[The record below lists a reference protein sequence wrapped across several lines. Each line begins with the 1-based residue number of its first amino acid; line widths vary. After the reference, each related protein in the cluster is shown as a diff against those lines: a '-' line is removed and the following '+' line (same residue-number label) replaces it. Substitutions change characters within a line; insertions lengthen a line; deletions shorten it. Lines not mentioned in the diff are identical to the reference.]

1 MELCS
6 SAGQTIRPLSPE
18 SAMRA
23 TIRSVAKLAGVAPS
37 TVSHYLNQTAAISPN
52 TAQSVER
59 AIAKLNYR
67 VHLGARSLRSRK
79 THSVGLVI
87 PTITTPFFGELAAII
102 ENMLWDRG
110 YQMLLCI
117 SERDMEREVVQVATL
132 TSRQVDGILM
142 VYNNEASEVL
152 RTVDELPV
160 PMVFVDRPVPGRN
173 SVATDN
179 FYGGQLAARHLLSLG
194 HRCFGLLCGEAKIRN
209 AADRIEGFR
218 SELKLSGLDVSPD
231 YVVHG
236 RQELDLGIRISE
248 LLEKNPRPTAVFAT
262 NDIVAIGAWPTILGS
277 GYRIPED
284 LSIVGFD
291 DIEVSRF
298 LVPALTTIA
307 QPAREIGARAVDL
320 LLKSLGEPEQK
331 RAAPSSI
338 FISPSL
344 QVRGSTAPP
353 TERR

>member
-1 MELCS
+1 
-6 SAGQTIRPLSPE
+6 
-18 SAMRA
+18 MRA

-37 TVSHYLNQTAAISPN
+37 TVSHYLNQTAPISPN

-79 THSVGLVI
+79 TQSVGLVI
-87 PTITTPFFGELAAII
+87 PNITTPFFGELAAII

-117 SERDMEREVVQVATL
+117 SERDVEREVVQVATL
-132 TSRQVDGILM
+132 ISRQVDGILM
-142 VYNNEASEVL
+142 VYNNEASEVV

-194 HRCFGLLCGEAKIRN
+194 HRCFGLLCGEVEIRN

-218 SELKLSGLDVSPD
+218 SELRLAGVDVSPN
-231 YVVHG
+231 YIVHG
-236 RQELDLGIRISE
+236 RQELQLGVKISE
-248 LLEKNPRPTAVFAT
+248 LLKQDPGPTAVFAT
-262 NDIVAIGAWPTILGS
+262 NDIVAIGAWPTLLES
-277 GYRIPED
+277 GYRIPQD
-284 LSIVGFD
+284 ISIVGFD
-291 DIEVSRF
+291 DIEVSRY
-298 LVPALTTIA
+298 LVPTLTTIA
-307 QPAREIGARAVDL
+307 QPAREIGTRAVDL
-320 LLKSLGEPEQK
+320 LLKSLTEPEQQ

-344 QVRGSTAPP
+344 QVRGSTAHPP
-353 TERR
+353 ERR

>member
-1 MELCS
+1 
-6 SAGQTIRPLSPE
+6 
-18 SAMRA
+18 MRA

-37 TVSHYLNQTAAISPN
+37 TVSHYLNQTAPISPN

-59 AIAKLNYR
+59 AIAALKYR

-87 PTITTPFFGELAAII
+87 PNITTPFFGELAAII
-102 ENMLWDRG
+102 ENTLWDRG

-117 SERDMEREVVQVATL
+117 SARDIEREVVQVATL

-142 VYNNEASEVL
+142 VYNNEESQVL

-160 PMVFVDRPVPGRN
+160 PTVFVDRPVPGRN

-194 HRCFGLLCGEAKIRN
+194 HRCFGLLCGEAEIRN

-218 SELKLSGLDVSPD
+218 SELRLSGLDVSPN

-236 RQELDLGIRISE
+236 RQELLLGTKISE
-248 LLEKNPRPTAVFAT
+248 LLKQDPCPTAVFAT
-262 NDIVAIGAWPTILGS
+262 NDIVAIGAWPTLAES
-277 GYRIPED
+277 GYRVPQDI
-284 LSIVGFD
+284 SVVGFD
-291 DIEVSRF
+291 DIEVSRY
-298 LVPALTTIA
+298 LVPSLTTIA
-307 QPAREIGARAVDL
+307 QPTREIGIRAVDL
-320 LLKSLGEPEQK
+320 LLETLTEPEGQ
-331 RAAPSSI
+331 RAAPSSV
-338 FISPSL
+338 FISPIL
-344 QVRGSTAPP
+344 KIRASTARPP
-353 TERR
+353 ERR

>member
-1 MELCS
+1 MI
-6 SAGQTIRPLSPE
+6 SAI
-18 SAMRA
+18 
-23 TIRSVAKLAGVAPS
+23 
-37 TVSHYLNQTAAISPN
+37 
-52 TAQSVER
+52 
-59 AIAKLNYR
+59 
-67 VHLGARSLRSRK
+67 
-79 THSVGLVI
+79 
-87 PTITTPFFGELAAII
+87 F
-102 ENMLWDRG
+102 
-110 YQMLLCI
+110 
-117 SERDMEREVVQVATL
+117 
-132 TSRQVDGILM
+132 
-142 VYNNEASEVL
+142 
-152 RTVDELPV
+152 
-160 PMVFVDRPVPGRN
+160 
-173 SVATDN
+173 
-179 FYGGQLAARHLLSLG
+179 RHLLSLG

-248 LLEKNPRPTAVFAT
+248 LLEKDPRPTAVFAT

-307 QPAREIGARAVDL
+307 QPAREIGTRAVDL